1 MEIVKKLM
9 VHMDKAEGTIYRDEL
24 LVKIIDI
31 CSQDNYHFITS
42 FEWSDL
48 LFYFI
53 KKLLSRLSFVFRYVS
68 VLVELARVEG
78 MKHGPLLAHQ
88 MLDVAVRVQ
97 AIRPFAVSQMALLL
111 NNAHMFMQPS
121 GGSNMANVLYA
132 AAWICGE
139 YAK

>member
-1 MEIVKKLM
+1 M
-9 VHMDKAEGTIYRDEL
+9 VRFN
-24 LVKIIDI
+24 
-31 CSQDNYHFITS
+31 S
-42 FEWSDL
+42 L
-48 LFYFI
+48 LFYFKI
-53 KKLLSRLSFVFRYVS
+53 HFLIQFITYFIFRYVS

-88 MLDVAVRVQ
+88 MLDVAVRVK
-97 AIRPFAVSQMALLL
+97 AIRPFAVSQMTLLL

-121 GGSNMANVLYA
+121 GGSNMAHVLYA

>member
-1 MEIVKKLM
+1 MNL
-9 VHMDKAEGTIYRDEL
+9 
-24 LVKIIDI
+24 
-31 CSQDNYHFITS
+31 
-42 FEWSDL
+42 
-48 LFYFI
+48 
-53 KKLLSRLSFVFRYVS
+53 KLLSTFQFRYVS

-88 MLDVAVRVQ
+88 MLDVAVRVK
-97 AIRPFAVSQMALLL
+97 AIRPFAVSQMTLLL
-111 NNAHMFMQPS
+111 NNSHMFMQPS

>member
-1 MEIVKKLM
+1 MIFVLKI
-9 VHMDKAEGTIYRDEL
+9 TIILL
-24 LVKIIDI
+24 LVLNGIILFVYFKIFNLIFNLI
-31 CSQDNYHFITS
+31 
-42 FEWSDL
+42 
-48 LFYFI
+48 
-53 KKLLSRLSFVFRYVS
+53 FRYVS

-97 AIRPFAVSQMALLL
+97 AIRPFAVSQMTLLL